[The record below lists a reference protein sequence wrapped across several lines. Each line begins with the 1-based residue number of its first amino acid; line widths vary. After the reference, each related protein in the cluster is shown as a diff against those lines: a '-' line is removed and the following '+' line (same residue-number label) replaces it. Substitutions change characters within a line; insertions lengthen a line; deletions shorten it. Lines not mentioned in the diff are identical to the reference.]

1 MRIGTALAVAA
12 IIITQV
18 VGCAATRTHDYT
30 LTRDGI
36 ELHYDLTPGSDQSY
50 VFVHGWCC
58 NHEYFAPQAKYF
70 EAKGHAVLTLDL
82 RGHGASEAPEG
93 TSITIADFAAD
104 VAAIIAAS
112 GLDKP
117 ILVGHSMGG
126 LVVLNLAVDYP
137 GRVGGIVMVDP
148 APLVWTKESAQSINA
163 VVAAM
168 KEGDQGPRRDFISER
183 LFLPT
188 DDAAVKET
196 VLADM
201 LGTPVHVA
209 IAAME
214 SVRAFDGPGIAS
226 RCKVPTLH
234 IGAAAPLNPLAQ
246 LEGLIEG
253 AVSGQTVGAGHLH
266 QLLVPAQVND
276 MIEQFARVHVWSQ
289 RTR

>member
-1 MRIGTALAVAA
+1 MSCIRPSILALASLLL
-12 IIITQV
+12 I
-18 VGCAATRTHDYT
+18 GCATTRTHDYT

-36 ELHYDLTPGSDQSY
+36 ELHYDLTNGSSQSY

-58 NHEYFAPQAKYF
+58 NREYFAPQAKYF
-70 EAKGHAVLTLDL
+70 ATRGHTVLTLDL
-82 RGHGASEAPEG
+82 RGHGVSTVPEG

-126 LVVLNLAVDYP
+126 TIVLNLAVDYP
-137 GRVGGIVMVDP
+137 EHVGGIVMVDP
-148 APLVWTKESAQSINA
+148 APFVWTDDTKQMIDQIVES
-163 VVAAM
+163 M
-168 KEGDQGPRRDFISER
+168 RKGDQGPRREFVENV
-183 LFLPT
+183 LFLPS
-188 DDAAVKET
+188 DDGAVKEK

-214 SVRAFDGPGIAS
+214 SVRVFDGPGMAS

-234 IGAAAPLNPLAQ
+234 IGAAVPLNPLAQ
-246 LEGLIEG
+246 VEELLDGV
-253 AVSGQTVGAGHLH
+253 VSGQTVGAGHLH
-266 QLLVPAQVND
+266 QLLVPTQVND
-276 MIEQFARVHVWSQ
+276 MIERFASIYVWKDGP
-289 RTR
+289 R